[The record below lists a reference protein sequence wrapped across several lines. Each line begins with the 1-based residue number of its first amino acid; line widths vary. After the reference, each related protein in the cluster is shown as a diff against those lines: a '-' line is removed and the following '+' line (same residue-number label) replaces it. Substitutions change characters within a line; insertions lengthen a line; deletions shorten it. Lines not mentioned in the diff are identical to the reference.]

1 MRYYLTNIRFHF
13 RWMNLSEGDF
23 DSKTEIMDYGPY
35 ETVVYDFAEDNF
47 EASHVNAKGAT
58 KLTDFMG
65 KMLKIR

>member
-1 MRYYLTNIRFHF
+1 
-13 RWMNLSEGDF
+13 MNLSEGDF
-23 DSKTEIMDYGPY
+23 DSKTEIMDYEPY

-47 EASHVNAKGAT
+47 EASHVNAKGTA